1 MSPAG
6 TGAEQP
12 RRWIPPASFDGYRLL
27 RPLGAGGMG
36 FVYLGH
42 DLLLDRP
49 VAIKFIAGPAPDQR
63 RRERFL
69 FEGRALARLIHPNVV
84 LTFRVGDVEG
94 RPFMVSEYVSGR
106 SLDQL
111 ERTMPWRRVLDIGI
125 GLARGLAAAHRAGIL
140 HRDVKP
146 GNVVLTEDGTVKL
159 IDFGL
164 AKLVGDDDEPVVA
177 MAALPAPPPGSI
189 AITESDGEGSAAA
202 SPRRDLGTES
212 DAGERAPAPA
222 SPSTVSQVS
231 AHAAAADQA
240 VATYPPASPD
250 LSRPGTVVGTRR
262 YMAPERLAG
271 QPASRRSDAFSL
283 GCVLHE
289 LCWGALPGEPPS
301 LSSTP
306 VAPQFQAI
314 LERCLASEPADRFAS
329 ADAVLEALE
338 VLADDTSAS
347 GDIPPGNPYRGLAA
361 FDAPHR
367 AVFLG
372 RSQEVLAIVE
382 KLRADA
388 VVVIAGDSG
397 AGKSSLCKA
406 GVLPWIAESGLQPG
420 RGVVALGV
428 VPGRDPVARL
438 AEALAGLLA
447 EPAAPLQRLLVDE
460 PTEVARTLARAAQ
473 DRTIVIFVDQIEE
486 LFTLAP
492 VDEAAAAARA
502 LAALARSGSQLR
514 VLATVR
520 GDFLARLAAL
530 PELGPEVARAPYL
543 LRPLGPD
550 KLREVIVGP
559 ARRTGVSFDGDTV
572 DELLRASLSSE
583 GSLPLLQFTLAE
595 LWDARDPHTGA
606 IPAGAL
612 TRLGGLDGALERHAD
627 RVIRSLSAAQR
638 EVARRLLGRLVTAQ
652 RTRVALGQAELGA
665 LSRDDQATLEALV
678 TGRLVVVRGGE
689 DGAVYELA
697 HEALIAR
704 WSQLRSWL
712 DDEAGHRR
720 LVERLTAAAADWD
733 RLGRRGDGLW
743 GRRQL
748 AGAAALDPAA
758 VAPVEQAFLAASR
771 SAARRA
777 RLLAIAVPV
786 AVVVAVG
793 LAVGLAIAGA
803 RLRARNEIAAAVGR
817 KLAEAREH
825 EARARRSD
833 AEIQRLHGD
842 ALQRFDEGAG
852 LLAGGALE
860 QSWEQAERAWSRVL
874 EVSGAAGSEYARA
887 AAALEAVLFIDPS
900 RGDVR
905 DELAHLLSARLAL
918 AERLR
923 QRELTSELAE
933 RLSGLLVTG
942 AAPSLRGAD
951 QATLSVRRAPPEA
964 AISIARF
971 EGEVDGRLVL
981 GPTSPLSAA
990 AQLAPG
996 SYLLIGTA
1004 PGRATVRLPVL
1015 LARGQHQAV
1024 ALLLPPEAAIPPG
1037 FVLVPAGESMV
1048 GSDEEN
1054 IRVGLGV
1061 SPLHPVRIDSF
1072 LIGRFEVT
1080 FADYI
1085 AWLDTLPAPER
1096 QRRSPRT
1103 PASPGAIEL
1112 KLGADHRWTLMLQP
1126 TTTAYVAVWGEP
1138 IRYPGRAL
1146 RALQDWVRSPG
1157 RRSHAA
1163 QDWRRFPVTGVS
1175 YDDAAAF
1182 SDWLARTRIPGAHVC
1197 REEEWER
1204 AGRGAD
1210 ARIYTVGRKLS
1221 PREANFDVSYGATDL
1236 AFGPDEVGSHP
1247 ASASVFGVEDL
1258 QGNADEMVTT
1268 RRWGELTAERGG
1280 SWYREAFQQRLDNRF
1295 RSVPT
1300 TRTIEMGFR
1309 VCAPFSFK

>member
-1 MSPAG
+1 MSPSG
-6 TGAEQP
+6 TGAEQQ
-12 RRWIPPASFDGYRLL
+12 RRWVPPASFDGYRLL

-164 AKLVGDDDEPVVA
+164 AKLVDDDDEPVVPTA
-177 MAALPAPPPGSI
+177 SPPVSPAGSM

-202 SPRRDLGTES
+202 SSRRDLGTES
-212 DAGERAPAPA
+212 DAGERAPASA
-222 SPSTVSQVS
+222 LPSSQVS
-231 AHAAAADQA
+231 APAAAAGGA
-240 VATYPPASPD
+240 VATYPPSSRD

-271 QPASRRSDAFSL
+271 QPASRRSDTYSL

-289 LCWGALPGEPPS
+289 LCWGALPGDSDGGPS
-301 LSSTP
+301 MP

-314 LERCLASEPADRFAS
+314 LEGCLASDPADRFAS

-338 VLADDTSAS
+338 ALADDTSAS

-372 RSQEVLAIVE
+372 RSSEVLAIVE
-382 KLRADA
+382 KLRTDA

-428 VPGRDPVARL
+428 VPGRDPLARL

-447 EPAAPLQRLLVDE
+447 EPAAPLQHRLVDE
-460 PTEVARTLARAAQ
+460 PTEVARTLARVAQ

-492 VDEAAAAARA
+492 ADEAAAAARA

-559 ARRTGVSFDGDTV
+559 ARRTGVSFEGDTV

-595 LWDARDPHTGA
+595 LWDASDPRTSA

-627 RVIRSLSAAQR
+627 RVIHSLSAAQR

-652 RTRVALGQAELGA
+652 RTRVALAQAELGA

-704 WSQLRSWL
+704 WSQLRRWL
-712 DDEAGHRR
+712 DDDAEHKR
-720 LVERLTAAAADWD
+720 LVERVTAAAGDWD

-743 GRRQL
+743 RRRQL

-758 VAPVEQAFLAASR
+758 VAPVGQAFLAASR

-777 RLLAIAVPV
+777 RRLAIAAPV
-786 AVVVAVG
+786 AIVVAVS

-803 RLRARNEIAAAVGR
+803 RIRARDEIAAAVGR

-825 EARARRSD
+825 EAQARRSD
-833 AEIQRLHGD
+833 AEIQRLHAD

-860 QSWEQAERAWSRVL
+860 HSWEQAERAWSRVL

-905 DELAHLLSARLAL
+905 DELAHLLAARLAL

-951 QATLSVRRAPPEA
+951 QATLWVRRAPPEA

-971 EGEVDGRLVL
+971 EADADGRLVL
-981 GPTSPLSAA
+981 EPASPMADA

-996 SYLLIGTA
+996 SYLLTGTA

-1015 LARGQHQAV
+1015 LARGQHQTA
-1024 ALLLPPEAAIPPG
+1024 ALLLPPQAAIPPG
-1037 FVLVPAGESMV
+1037 FVLVPTGDSMI

-1080 FADYI
+1080 FAEYI

-1103 PASPGAIEL
+1103 PTSPGAIEL
-1112 KLGADHRWTLMLQP
+1112 RLGADHRWALILQP
-1126 TTTAYVAVWGEP
+1126 TTTAYVAAWGEP

-1146 RALQDWVRSPG
+1146 RALKDWVRSPG

-1182 SDWLARTRIPGAHVC
+1182 SEWLGRTRLPGAHVC

-1247 ASASVFGVEDL
+1247 ESASVFGVEDL

-1268 RRWGELTAERGG
+1268 RRWGEWTAERGG

-1309 VCAPFSFK
+1309 LCAPFSFK